1 MYIIISERGA
11 ILRASNIITR
21 LLRMSYYIVR
31 DYARGW
37 QDTPRVAVRDSTR
50 PSKDKQI
57 ANELWTNAAGIP
69 PKKDENSGSIRLVRS
84 RSLLHFDP
92 AWVERATVNWRAS
105 ARRFMSRRY

>member
-1 MYIIISERGA
+1 MRIREEKEGERERRRESERDVLRYYILDRTLYTHTYWCYYRSYYCYYYRHAIMYIIISERGA

-57 ANELWTNAAGIP
+57 ANEL
-69 PKKDENSGSIRLVRS
+69 
-84 RSLLHFDP
+84 
-92 AWVERATVNWRAS
+92 
-105 ARRFMSRRY
+105 